1 MVVGLRLFREWWR
14 EDFDYQW
21 VVEAI
26 AARSALGLLK
36 TAVGLCGLAAPII
49 AVLSVLSP
57 TGPTD
62 SASRVLLWL
71 LAGVGV
77 LWCARWL
84 VGPWPTERA
93 SLLLTGIA
101 DVSITAVCALSP
113 GYVVRAVGMMML
125 LIIGIY
131 VSALHSPKMLVGQT
145 VWSLL
150 SACLLAA
157 PLFRG
162 GDTTSALIMILGM
175 AAAVMVPPGLQICYS
190 LLRGDMLSDP
200 LTRLLSRR
208 GLDYYSAIRF
218 ARPASFP
225 ASVMMIDLDRF
236 KAINDT
242 YGHCAG
248 DEVLVRTADR
258 LRRVAPPKS
267 IVSRFGGE
275 EFAIIVGL
283 SLAAAL
289 EVADRV
295 RGAIAEPIGP
305 MTVTA
310 SIGLAPMPAPD
321 AQNPTCDPVRVA
333 IASAD
338 EAMYRAKQ
346 QGGNAVL
353 LSDITA
359 SETLH
364 ARTTVTARPEGGAVS
379 SKAVRSEI
387 SAAEDRRS
395 KIARTLVGSPR
406 RPR

>member
-14 EDFDYQW
+14 EDVDYRW
-21 VVEAI
+21 VVDAI

-36 TAVGLCGLAAPII
+36 TAVGFCGLAAPVI

-62 SASRVLLWL
+62 SVSRVLLWL

-77 LWCARWL
+77 VWCARWL
-84 VGPWPTERA
+84 VWRWPTERA
-93 SLLLTGIA
+93 SLLLTGVA
-101 DVSITAVCALSP
+101 DICITAVCALSP
-113 GYVVRAVGMMML
+113 GYVVRSVGMMML

-150 SACLLAA
+150 SACLLAV

-190 LLRGDMLSDP
+190 LLRCDMLSDP
-200 LTRLLSRR
+200 LTGLLSRR

-218 ARPASFP
+218 ARAASFP

-236 KAINDT
+236 KAVNDT

-258 LRRVAPPKS
+258 VRRATPPHS

-275 EFAIIVGL
+275 EFAVIL
-283 SLAAAL
+283 SLPLAAAF
-289 EVADRV
+289 EVADRI
-295 RGAIAEPIGP
+295 RSAIAEPIDSL
-305 MTVTA
+305 TVTA
-310 SIGLAPMPAPD
+310 SIGLAPLHAPD
-321 AQNPTCDPVRVA
+321 DPNRACDPVRVA
-333 IASAD
+333 IAAAD

-346 QGGNAVL
+346 QGGNAVML
-353 LSDITA
+353 ADVPVAEPS
-359 SETLH
+359 H
-364 ARTTVTARPEGGAVS
+364 ARSTVTARPEGVLAS

-387 SAAEDRRS
+387 GAAEDRRS
-395 KIARTLVGSPR
+395 KITSTPVARPR
-406 RPR
+406 RSR